1 MLANQNQQCLCSS
14 WVHIRNERIVSRRD
28 SKIFWYGM
36 PYLDVKKSL
45 MIISVTPEKAFDEK
59 LIFIII

>member
-1 MLANQNQQCLCSS
+1 M
-14 WVHIRNERIVSRRD
+14 VSRRD

-59 LIFIII
+59 LIFIIILKNVLTRNRSEFYLPYIQNLQ